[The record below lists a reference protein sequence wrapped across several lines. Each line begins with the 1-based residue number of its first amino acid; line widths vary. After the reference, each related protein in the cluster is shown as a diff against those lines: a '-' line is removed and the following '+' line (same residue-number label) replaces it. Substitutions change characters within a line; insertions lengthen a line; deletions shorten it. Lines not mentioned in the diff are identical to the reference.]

1 MVNIP
6 PIMTS
11 KVMAT
16 SAIGHLTLV
25 FSEQGLMRLQF
36 GVSMDYPQEETR
48 FHHVEDELEAYLKG
62 ALTTFSVRLDQQGTA
77 FQKRVWDA
85 VHAIP
90 YGETR
95 SYGQLA
101 HQLGNPQLARAIGR
115 AVGLNPIPILCPCHR
130 VIGSNGRLTGY
141 LGGIHTKEIL
151 LNLEAR
157 KAQPNL
163 FNPF

>member
-1 MVNIP
+1 MVNVP
-6 PIMTS
+6 PVMTNFVIEDS
-11 KVMAT
+11 PV
-16 SAIGHLTLV
+16 GPLTLV
-25 FSEQGLMRLQF
+25 FSTRGLMRLQF
-36 GVSMDYPQEETR
+36 GRFRSDESEQTR
-48 FHHVEDELEAYLKG
+48 FQQARDELEAYFDG
-62 ALTTFSVRLDQQGTA
+62 DLTTFSIRLDQQGTA
-77 FQKRVWDA
+77 FQKRVWNA
-85 VHAIP
+85 VNAIP

-101 HQLGNPQLARAIGR
+101 HQLGNPQLARAVGH

-141 LGGIHTKEIL
+141 LGGVQAKEVL
-151 LNLEAR
+151 LNLEAK